1 MHNSW
6 KPTINAGVGW
16 IYRWMDG
23 WMDRWLSINGCSEY
37 NRGKTNTTSTFL
49 ATQNTHFGMVD
60 ISRDNS
66 KYLDD

>member
-1 MHNSW
+1 MD
-6 KPTINAGVGW
+6 G
-16 IYRWMDG
+16 WMDG

-37 NRGKTNTTSTFL
+37 NRGKPNTTSTFL

-60 ISRDNS
+60 ISLDNS